1 MKRMITTILL
11 LLLFVP
17 LFSQDRTLEKVDE
30 NVYRYRV
37 TNNEGSVTQKGTYI
51 KNEEGNLLM
60 HGYWSNDLGTK
71 ALYRRGILVW
81 IKPKG
86 HPRYTYKQIE
96 LEQLKAEVRR
106 LKNLIALNDQSL
118 SLIHI

>member
-1 MKRMITTILL
+1 
-11 LLLFVP
+11 
-17 LFSQDRTLEKVDE
+17 
-30 NVYRYRV
+30 
-37 TNNEGSVTQKGTYI
+37 
-51 KNEEGNLLM
+51 M

-96 LEQLKAEVRR
+96 LEQLKAEASAFNCSSSIC
-106 LKNLIALNDQSL
+106 L
-118 SLIHI
+118 